1 MDGIGRRFSRLEFLR
16 YFKGTL
22 TECNYVPVVIVPM
35 FVSE

>member
-1 MDGIGRRFSRLEFLR
+1 MDGIGRFSRLECLR

-35 FVSE
+35 FVSER